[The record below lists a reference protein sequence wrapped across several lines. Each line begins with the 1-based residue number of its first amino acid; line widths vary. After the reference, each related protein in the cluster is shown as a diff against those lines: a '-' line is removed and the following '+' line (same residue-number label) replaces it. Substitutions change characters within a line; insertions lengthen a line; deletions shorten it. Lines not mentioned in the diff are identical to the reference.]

1 MTKENPAFRAR
12 FRIPQAAAYL
22 GISPKSLAD
31 RGWRLRNGIPCS
43 RIGRAVVFDPNQLDA
58 WLARHR
64 ERPLRSYRSADD
76 GEGGG
81 R

>member
-1 MTKENPAFRAR
+1 MAKETPTFRSR

-64 ERPLRSYRSADD
+64 ERPLRSDRDD
-76 GEGGG
+76 EEG
-81 R
+81 RR

>member
-1 MTKENPAFRAR
+1 MAKETPTFRSR

-64 ERPLRSYRSADD
+64 ERPLRSYRDD
-76 GEGGG
+76 EEG
-81 R
+81 RR